1 MQTYREES
9 RCQPFLVILNEKL
22 IKANTRHLED
32 LKNVNRYI
40 TKNILKNKIENS
52 ENCYNIKLKKMY
64 DDILLKNEETE
75 YIPNFVGIKS
85 NYM

>member
-9 RCQPFLVILNEKL
+9 RCQAFLVILNEKL

>member
-1 MQTYREES
+1 M
-9 RCQPFLVILNEKL
+9 

-75 YIPNFVGIKS
+75 YIPNFVGIKR